1 MGTVTIPQNFIDEWN
16 RLNQTIENLR
26 QQNVEGQFANAQRD
40 VQQRQAVCTLTDPKS
55 PVLHSS
61 YHEHDTCFS

>member
-40 VQQRQAVCTLTDPKS
+40 VQQRQAVCTLKYPKS